1 MKKTSRIVKQLYI
14 SPLTEVFGI
23 EVEGNLLA
31 ASPGVR
37 PGGGG
42 NTNDNPTTPNQ
53 GGNGVTVIDLV
64 EEDGGDDDIL
74 VGN

>member
-1 MKKTSRIVKQLYI
+1 MKKISRIVKQLYI
-14 SPLTEVFGI
+14 SPFTEVFEI

-42 NTNDNPTTPNQ
+42 NTNNNPTTPNQ
-53 GGNGVTVIDLV
+53 GGNGVNVIDLV